1 MDPKTEYLLN
11 KVAQLTAEAADLYA
25 TIQALRQQIIELEL
39 TKEHGAPE
47 APQGS

>member
-25 TIQALRQQIIELEL
+25 TIQALRQQIIEL

>member
-25 TIQALRQQIIELEL
+25 TIQALRQQL

>member
-25 TIQALRQQIIELEL
+25 TIQALRQQIIEL
-39 TKEHGAPE
+39 TQKPDAPE